1 MSDSRRFSVAKVV
14 RYLMTKERIRVWKNR
29 RGIAKLSLSGGVHIT
44 LVDCRNGK
52 AIITVVALVLKI
64 ANHYLHY

>member
-1 MSDSRRFSVAKVV
+1 
-14 RYLMTKERIRVWKNR
+14 MTKERIRVWKNR
-29 RGIAKLSLSGGVHIT
+29 MGIAKLSLSGGVHIT

-52 AIITVVALVLKI
+52 VKCAIITVVALVLEI